1 MEISRRFLLCFF
13 ILLHPLLCVLSK
25 FVWGHLFVKHSQTCL
40 SYFIDKKNVL
50 QKHSGWKIYLIRGNP
65 SFWIVSFKCTPFLTS
80 SKRSVC
86 YNGYSFLGGVNEW
99 QKEVYF
105 RQKDNRNTSN
115 ISKLEN
121 AAIYVLFT
129 RMFIFSSF
137 VRKLCVPILWTWTF
151 RVKGGGSDAFSKV
164 LSLNCPLAKRF
175 ILMWNPFW
183 RKKPDATNHVLP
195 FNAHRVKYNC
205 VRHFFPPKNK
215 VERDKNWSQKS
226 SRY

>member
-1 MEISRRFLLCFF
+1 M
-13 ILLHPLLCVLSK
+13 
-25 FVWGHLFVKHSQTCL
+25 HSI
-40 SYFIDKKNVL
+40 SYFLKKKCML
-50 QKHSGWKIYLIRGNP
+50 QRI
-65 SFWIVSFKCTPFLTS
+65 FFF
-80 SKRSVC
+80 
-86 YNGYSFLGGVNEW
+86 GGVNEW

-175 ILMWNPFW
+175 ILMWNPFLE
-183 RKKPDATNHVLP
+183 KKPDATNHVLP

-226 SRY
+226 GRY